1 MTAEYQVTAVG
12 HDGGRIF
19 EDFRASR
26 GRHVIGAR
34 LAMQTRSWYSSRNI
48 AHEAQ
53 RVPNAELHE
62 DAIPNATSVNAV
74 LLRIQNRQLTHTRTT
89 TDQLSRLVCTQ
100 VYLMRLAIKAWQQ
113 HQSEWYYKA
122 KEKCRQVI
130 VDRPSV
136 RVDFGDEIKAE
147 VPQWLPSQNK
157 GCAVRT
163 KRDAKT
169 KAQANMF

>member
-1 MTAEYQVTAVG
+1 M
-12 HDGGRIF
+12 
-19 EDFRASR
+19 S
-26 GRHVIGAR
+26 
-34 LAMQTRSWYSSRNI
+34 
-48 AHEAQ
+48 
-53 RVPNAELHE
+53 NAKLHQ
-62 DAIPNATSVNAV
+62 DTIPNATSVNAV

-136 RVDFGDEIKAE
+136 HVDFGDEIKAK

-169 KAQANMF
+169 KAQAQTRFNY